1 MQYNTGMDN
10 RKKTNTV
17 KVGDVN
23 IGSDH
28 PIVIQSM
35 TSTPTSDVSKTLKQ
49 IIELSE
55 AGSEIVRITIN
66 DQIAANA
73 AVEIKNKLVQ
83 QGYNIP
89 LVGDFHYNGHTLL
102 RNNLETATI
111 LDKYRINP
119 GNIGSSSKYD
129 SNFES
134 IINIAIDNDK
144 PVRIGANWGSI
155 NKNVL
160 NELIIDKENNKSSIS
175 YSDLIKNALIKSV
188 LDSAKKA
195 QQLGLPANKI
205 ILSCKTSDIA
215 TLVDIYR
222 KLSDTDYPLHLGLT
236 EAGMGKNGIIS
247 STSALS
253 ILLFEGIGD
262 TIRASLTPESD
273 EDRVNEVNVCKDILS
288 SLNLRKFKPRVVS
301 CPGCGRTSSDY
312 FIKLSKNINQ
322 LVDSKILEWKDA
334 YPGVETM
341 TIAVMGCIV
350 NGPGESKHADI
361 GISLPGDNEDPH
373 APVFIDGKKV
383 KTLSGANIENDFID
397 ILQDYIETRYKNP

>member
-1 MQYNTGMDN
+1 MIRLPQM
-10 RKKTNTV
+10 
-17 KVGDVN
+17 
-23 IGSDH
+23 
-28 PIVIQSM
+28 
-35 TSTPTSDVSKTLKQ
+35 LF
-49 IIELSE
+49 
-55 AGSEIVRITIN
+55 
-66 DQIAANA
+66 
-73 AVEIKNKLVQ
+73 VEIKNKLVQ

-102 RNNLETATI
+102 RNNLETCTTI

-215 TLVDIYR
+215 ALVDIYR

-253 ILLFEGIGD
+253 ILLLKGLVTQLEH
-262 TIRASLTPESD
+262 
-273 EDRVNEVNVCKDILS
+273 LS
-288 SLNLRKFKPRVVS
+288 RQ
-301 CPGCGRTSSDY
+301 
-312 FIKLSKNINQ
+312 NQ
-322 LVDSKILEWKDA
+322 MKIE
-334 YPGVETM
+334 
-341 TIAVMGCIV
+341 
-350 NGPGESKHADI
+350 
-361 GISLPGDNEDPH
+361 
-373 APVFIDGKKV
+373 
-383 KTLSGANIENDFID
+383 
-397 ILQDYIETRYKNP
+397 